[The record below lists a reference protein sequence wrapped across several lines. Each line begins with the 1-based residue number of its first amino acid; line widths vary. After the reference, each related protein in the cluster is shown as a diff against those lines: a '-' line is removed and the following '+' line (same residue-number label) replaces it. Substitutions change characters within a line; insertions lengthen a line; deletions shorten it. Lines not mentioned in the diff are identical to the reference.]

1 MCSDPLDPGGEVR
14 GSSVGCTIGMS
25 DILAIRVAA
34 ALDLHRGLLELKIC
48 ILRQVCFACGGIF
61 FVFSMSLRFQIRR
74 PRAVS
79 VDSVKELRHSAN
91 LPTENSRPPIPTR
104 CGVYCA
110 LT

>member
-48 ILRQVCFACGGIF
+48 ILRQVCFGCGGISF
-61 FVFSMSLRFQIRR
+61 FLFRFVSSNAHGLLQVLGRLASFTSLL
-74 PRAVS
+74 V
-79 VDSVKELRHSAN
+79 
-91 LPTENSRPPIPTR
+91 T
-104 CGVYCA
+104 
-110 LT
+110 